1 MAGTASPPRP
11 LGRAHRTVVAG
22 ASTTLAAPPG
32 SAAPD
37 APPTGPSGVHRARA
51 LPGGDARDRR
61 AERPDHRL
69 VPGRA
74 RLRGRPGRG
83 DLRPAHLPPGRR
95 AGEGRPDAP
104 FPTDAY
110 PDLPAA
116 EPEGQPFPLVL
127 FSHGFCGYR
136 QQSSFLTTTIASWG
150 FVVAAPE
157 HAARDLTACLS
168 GTIGQGASTDVQ
180 DLRAA
185 IPILEAENLKED
197 GPLATIVDT
206 TRLAV
211 VGHSAGGSAAIQ
223 MSGDPNV
230 ATYVAMAAGNGP
242 PPAATPGL
250 YMAGDADVIAPAAT
264 IEQWWTT
271 SVPSPQ
277 AAGRPRRGDPPRLHG
292 PVHDRGRPGRRL
304 PGGGAV
310 GGGHP
315 RRHRPPDADGCSPS
329 HTPAPTAWPAIRHL
343 TIAQLRSGFGDRPGP
358 RRARR
363 VAGRRLPRPDRP
375 LPVRLT
381 AAPLT
386 SFASAIRALGGRQRG
401 HERPLATVR
410 RRGIVASRARPAGRR
425 GPGPAARRCETVTS
439 AGATGGP

>member
-1 MAGTASPPRP
+1 MPAP
-11 LGRAHRTVVAG
+11 
-22 ASTTLAAPPG
+22 AAT
-32 SAAPD
+32 
-37 APPTGPSGVHRARA
+37 PTGPSAFTQ
-51 LPGGDARDRR
+51 PGPYPVGTLEIDA
-61 AERPDHRL
+61 PNGPIT
-69 VPGRA
+69 VWYPGQ
-74 RLRGRPGRG
+74 PGSEAG
-83 DLRPAHLPPGRR
+83 QAAATYDLRTYLPAAEQGKV
-95 AGEGRPDAP
+95 AEAP
-104 FPTDAY
+104 FPMDAY

-168 GTIGQGASTDVQ
+168 GTIGQGATTDVQ

-185 IPILEAENLKED
+185 IPVLEAENLKED

-242 PPAATPGL
+242 APAATPGL
-250 YMAGDADVIAPAAT
+250 YVAGDADVIAPAAT

-271 SVPSPQ
+271 SVPSPKQ
-277 AAGRPRRGDPPRLHG
+277 LAVLGGVTHLGFMDLCTIAADQGGVFQVARAL
-292 PVHDRGRPGRRL
+292 RGRHPG
-304 PGGGAV
+304 
-310 GGGHP
+310 
-315 RRHRPPDADGCSPS
+315 RHRPPHGRRLLALPHPGHDGLAGHPPPD
-329 HTPAPTAWPAIRHL
+329 HRAAAVGLRH
-343 TIAQLRSGFGDRPGP
+343 RPGP

-363 VAGRRLPRPDRP
+363 VAGRRLPRPHRP

-381 AAPLT
+381 AAP
-386 SFASAIRALGGRQRG
+386 GVV
-401 HERPLATVR
+401 HVR
-410 RRGIVASRARPAGRR
+410 DPCTRRSPAR
-425 GPGPAARRCETVTS
+425 T
-439 AGATGGP
+439 